1 MPYCCCAAQRV
12 SSAQTPS
19 VEVYMSPYSTV
30 VLAADLTEESTLLA
44 ERMKQIVGESPCAVH
59 IVHVIEPLSS
69 AYRGDVPMDL
79 SPVQDQIQDQAKK
92 HLAEF
97 GRQLGVP
104 EAHQHLIFGRP
115 QSEIQRVAEECEAD
129 LIVVGSHTRSGLA
142 RLLGSTANGV
152 MDSAPCDVLAVH
164 VGEG

>member
-1 MPYCCCAAQRV
+1 
-12 SSAQTPS
+12 
-19 VEVYMSPYSTV
+19 MSPYSTV

-44 ERMKQIVGESPCAVH
+44 ERMKQIVGDSPCAVH

-69 AYRGDVPMDL
+69 AYGGDVPMDL
-79 SPVQDQIQDQAKK
+79 SPVQDQIQDQAET

>member
-59 IVHVIEPLSS
+59 IVHVI
-69 AYRGDVPMDL
+69 
-79 SPVQDQIQDQAKK
+79 
-92 HLAEF
+92 
-97 GRQLGVP
+97 
-104 EAHQHLIFGRP
+104 
-115 QSEIQRVAEECEAD
+115 
-129 LIVVGSHTRSGLA
+129 
-142 RLLGSTANGV
+142 
-152 MDSAPCDVLAVH
+152 
-164 VGEG
+164 